1 MELEVGKKL
10 LKKKQYKEAE
20 LFFLNELERGNKSS
34 RLYFFLGLTY
44 FELNQFEKSINF
56 YKSSLKIDPKSTDVM
71 INLANVQLTI
81 GNVLSAKSLYL
92 KIIKLD
98 KYNTRAYYGLYS
110 LKPKFLDIK
119 FYSDIFQIRNNK
131 KVDLYE
137 SSLVDFLLSKQAK
150 IKGDYKLELDYLNKH
165 HIQCFRSNNNY
176 NLQGLFYYSKIISKH
191 YNKIKFENLKS
202 KDLNKNDIF
211 PIFIVGL
218 PRSGSTLIE
227 SILTSGDDK
236 VYSLGETS
244 IINLSILEQIEKFI
258 FKKNFN
264 LKKFRLTLDFEKLYE
279 TIYNKYN
286 NYLDIKKKKI
296 IFVDK
301 SLENFFNIEIILK
314 IFPNAKFIH
323 SKRNYKDSVIAIY
336 QSILP
341 FLPWTHSIT
350 DIINYT
356 NNYIEILNHF
366 ENKYSEKIL
375 TINLEDLTNK
385 QIECSKKIFDFCKL
399 SWSPEIL
406 KFYERQN
413 LNVKTLSNIQVREQ
427 ISKYNSMKYSSY
439 YPLLSKFKEKFSW
452 LES

>member
-1 MELEVGKKL
+1 ME
-10 LKKKQYKEAE
+10 A
-20 LFFLNELERGNKSS
+20 
-34 RLYFFLGLTY
+34 
-44 FELNQFEKSINF
+44 
-56 YKSSLKIDPKSTDVM
+56 
-71 INLANVQLTI
+71 
-81 GNVLSAKSLYL
+81 
-92 KIIKLD
+92 
-98 KYNTRAYYGLYS
+98 
-110 LKPKFLDIK
+110 
-119 FYSDIFQIRNNK
+119 
-131 KVDLYE
+131 
-137 SSLVDFLLSKQAK
+137 
-150 IKGDYKLELDYLNKH
+150 
-165 HIQCFRSNNNY
+165 
-176 NLQGLFYYSKIISKH
+176 
-191 YNKIKFENLKS
+191 
-202 KDLNKNDIF
+202 
-211 PIFIVGL
+211 
-218 PRSGSTLIE
+218 LIE
-227 SILTSGDDK
+227 ESCSVI
-236 VYSLGETS
+236 
-244 IINLSILEQIEKFI
+244 
-258 FKKNFN
+258 
-264 LKKFRLTLDFEKLYE
+264 
-279 TIYNKYN
+279 
-286 NYLDIKKKKI
+286 
-296 IFVDK
+296 
-301 SLENFFNIEIILK
+301 
-314 IFPNAKFIH
+314 AKFIH